1 MALTVTF
8 TLNGNKV
15 AVAETGDVTRNYSL
29 KPEYNVFPHPSKTD
43 RVIITNNANPAGNDS
58 DTYEYRI
65 GDIAGAPVSDPLV
78 LPAEQNATVTYL
90 TTNFFK
96 GYTIADL
103 AVDTVNV
110 DIARNTWE
118 TIKNESNDAV
128 FTASYYSGA
137 PAGNP
142 SGNTNN
148 METLIISSA
157 ALATSATK
165 TFTWDA
171 SDNLLTITYS

>member
-29 KPEYNVFPHPSKTD
+29 KPEYNVFPHPAKSD

-103 AVDTVNV
+103 SVDTINV
-110 DIARNTWE
+110 DVARNDLE
-118 TIKNESNDAV
+118 TLKNEASDYNRAFTYADAGTADERV
-128 FTASYYSGA
+128 TLITHSSVALGLTVTETFTYAGA
-137 PAGNP
+137 PG
-142 SGNTNN
+142 GYYVTN
-148 METLIISSA
+148 IV
-157 ALATSATK
+157 LATV
-165 TFTWDA
+165 
-171 SDNLLTITYS
+171 